1 MRPILDYLP
10 LPKAKAMKVAA
21 TLADVKADLG
31 VLTLKSNDVVVIRS
45 AYDLS
50 KDYVE
55 EIRAQVCGLLPAG
68 TKVLILDGGLE
79 IGVIRPTE

>member
-10 LPKAKAMKVAA
+10 LPKPKATKVAA
-21 TLADVKADLG
+21 TLADVLLDLG
-31 VLTLKSNDVVVIRS
+31 VLALKPNDVVIVRS
-45 AYDLS
+45 AYALT
-50 KDYVE
+50 K
-55 EIRAQVCGLLPAG
+55 AQVCEMQEQVCGVLPTG